1 MGVGGC
7 GRASSQKKRPF
18 IPDRQTRA
26 VGQAR
31 TRPQL
36 HGLGHRQFGL
46 SLCLQMRI
54 CGHIHGWHLGTG
66 AHGCWLMML
75 PASGFGGAQT
85 GIGSVSGY
93 EARVYLI
100 NQGRDTLL
108 KARMVATRHL
118 KRRPLPFAPSQ

>member
-54 CGHIHGWHLGTG
+54 CGHIHGWELVTD
-66 AHGCWLMML
+66 AHGC
-75 PASGFGGAQT
+75 
-85 GIGSVSGY
+85 
-93 EARVYLI
+93 
-100 NQGRDTLL
+100 
-108 KARMVATRHL
+108 
-118 KRRPLPFAPSQ
+118 